1 MENDQK
7 DGSTLFAATTN
18 SISASNLK
26 TVDTPVTSKSVD
38 GEVNQ
43 NSVANCNKSI
53 SLGSASDVPVT
64 LSASETEKE
73 DEVLV
78 NDKTSLN
85 VSNSEIN
92 DKQSVSDVVV
102 DKSVTDD
109 KPLPDSLDNSLKD
122 DSVLSEGSSRMEQT
136 LVNDKSAQESEG
148 KDVVDESTPKS
159 DSLPEIRQICNKTI
173 QEDEAM
179 DVDESL
185 TISNDNESASKD
197 STSQVVEASNEKCEL
212 IDSNPASDSS
222 VGVSE
227 GKKVAENG
235 SKKLRSILED
245 SKDQDDSNQML
256 GLDECSTNLSETSAK
271 FEIHDCDEDLS
282 QDDVREV
289 ASIDPFAQTGEE
301 SMEVEEVEDMGK
313 KNSEESGVKKKGDE
327 SEEEKKEG
335 DESKEKKD
343 NDGAEEKLDDEPE
356 NSVESVDKDEEKV
369 KGKEDSDNN
378 EKEMGSVR
386 NDSEEKK
393 DSKEV
398 GDKSGD
404 EEIGDKTAEKVA
416 DEENVVD
423 EAMEVDGKQVTAKET
438 MEVVGKEKE
447 GEEERSKEVVET
459 DKIEDVNN
467 SDKDTTEKESENSSG
482 KHVTDKKGE
491 NSSGE
496 VVVEDDD
503 DDCVLVVED
512 GEKGSEEC
520 SVQKKGDD
528 GEVSKDG
535 EKDVEIEEGEKNKDD
550 ETSLGKGGDC
560 TSDEVAASSGGGV
573 KPSAG
578 GDGVDSA
585 TSDKVAD
592 SSSDKPSSTSSD
604 DVTKKNVE
612 SSKEATKDKG
622 GAEIEIDEDICI
634 IPDTVR
640 LPPDQGN
647 VSNSGT
653 ATPTPSTAASTSST
667 PSGSGG
673 KVLNEVSSL
682 TNRIKVV
689 KMEMEVKQETPTSS
703 RPKRQAATKADAQ
716 IKATVKEFDLYNEEE
731 GEKENEEE
739 VDENIQLCKQCAKV
753 KPCKFNILNKN
764 KVVSHLCS
772 EECAIAYKNS
782 LLAADKARGVGA
794 AVAEGASGGGNVHI
808 NEAGEFVRSCSQCRN
823 QLTMGESVLSWETM
837 DFCNED
843 CLGKYQTCL
852 GSHCAYCKKGVQQTS
867 LGKYCVRFGYHIRQ
881 FCSSTCLEEYKRGL
895 KVCSFCQK
903 DISSSESGFLAPVG
917 DKGTFKDFCTQHCM
931 EQYDR
936 LSNNQPAPAEM
947 HSCDVCNEN
956 KVVGVQVLVDS
967 KLSKLCS
974 EVCFAAFKFVNEV
987 TVDQCDMCHKYFDRN
1002 TLRSDNLT
1010 VYYDDNQHNFC
1021 CKTCMNAYILG
1032 KRKIVPCNWCKV
1044 KKYNFDMIKR
1054 VLETGQTLMMC
1065 SLNCL
1070 TLYKVSINAVSSR
1083 RIKCDNCNSVS
1094 QAQYHLTMSDATIR
1108 NFCTYPC
1115 VMNFQGQYSKNPI
1128 TLPGGQQTP
1137 IPTGGPKRAI
1147 ISGVT
1152 SPKDIRPS
1160 VPIISSVTSLATTNG
1175 QPATSL
1181 LQSPTVVN
1189 SLSSVVSSVSS
1200 NATMAKSPVQSVGTV
1215 SGGTVT
1221 ASTATAMKNTCNNYV
1236 IIREKNP
1243 PKMANKCTS
1252 FRPTTHT
1259 KGVSCRPHSCSQE
1272 IQTDVSG
1279 GDGKTVIVPIP
1290 VPVYIPVPV
1299 HMYSMPTPV
1308 PIPFPVPVP
1317 VPIFIPTTRN
1327 SAKGIMDEI
1336 KRIHEKIPTDP
1347 FEAELLMMAQAVAE
1361 KKDDSGGSAAP
1372 SGGAASP
1379 DRSVSPAEDVASEVD
1394 GDEGESLPV
1403 SCELATPSGVDL
1415 DAELTPTTITVQKR
1429 RPAAAS
1435 VVSENDEDV
1444 DDPDPVET
1452 PPTKRKR
1459 GRPSVRGGWTGGG
1472 SAKRGRRST
1481 SNISSS
1487 NHLTACTP
1495 TSTNATSAPLLKFM
1509 LGVQAY
1515 KQWIQN
1521 RNASADTAESSPK
1534 RPKQL
1539 KADLLQQTPE
1549 ELNYS
1554 LTLFV
1559 REARKPSGDPYPPDT
1574 SFYFCL
1580 GIQYYLFNNGRTENI
1595 FTDSYFDTFT
1605 DALQEVVQHFP
1616 AALRETPVIVTR
1628 VEEEHLWES
1637 RQLGAHSPNVLLCTL
1652 MFFNTKYFNLVTVE
1666 DHMKLSFSHIM
1677 KHWKKGGSTAPVTG
1691 TRNVLLRYYPSGS
1704 DSAKR
1709 SSTGKRLTY
1718 EQHENEDDPL
1728 RCPVKLYEFYL
1739 SKCPESV
1746 KSRGELFYLQPERSC
1761 VPDSPVWYSTQ
1772 SISEEA
1778 LSKVLNRITMV
1789 KEINLAVVNA

>member
-73 DEVLV
+73 DEALV

-423 EAMEVDGKQVTAKET
+423 EAMEVDG
-438 MEVVGKEKE
+438 
-447 GEEERSKEVVET
+447 
-459 DKIEDVNN
+459 
-467 SDKDTTEKESENSSG
+467 
-482 KHVTDKKGE
+482 
-491 NSSGE
+491 
-496 VVVEDDD
+496 
-503 DDCVLVVED
+503 
-512 GEKGSEEC
+512 
-520 SVQKKGDD
+520 
-528 GEVSKDG
+528 
-535 EKDVEIEEGEKNKDD
+535 
-550 ETSLGKGGDC
+550 DC

-640 LPPDQGN
+640 LPPDQGK

-716 IKATVKEFDLYNEEE
+716 IKV
-731 GEKENEEE
+731 
-739 VDENIQLCKQCAKV
+739 I
-753 KPCKFNILNKN
+753 P
-764 KVVSHLCS
+764 
-772 EECAIAYKNS
+772 
-782 LLAADKARGVGA
+782 
-794 AVAEGASGGGNVHI
+794 
-808 NEAGEFVRSCSQCRN
+808 
-823 QLTMGESVLSWETM
+823 M
-837 DFCNED
+837 
-843 CLGKYQTCL
+843 
-852 GSHCAYCKKGVQQTS
+852 
-867 LGKYCVRFGYHIRQ
+867 
-881 FCSSTCLEEYKRGL
+881 
-895 KVCSFCQK
+895 SF
-903 DISSSESGFLAPVG
+903 
-917 DKGTFKDFCTQHCM
+917 
-931 EQYDR
+931 
-936 LSNNQPAPAEM
+936 
-947 HSCDVCNEN
+947 
-956 KVVGVQVLVDS
+956 
-967 KLSKLCS
+967 
-974 EVCFAAFKFVNEV
+974 
-987 TVDQCDMCHKYFDRN
+987 
-1002 TLRSDNLT
+1002 
-1010 VYYDDNQHNFC
+1010 
-1021 CKTCMNAYILG
+1021 
-1032 KRKIVPCNWCKV
+1032 
-1044 KKYNFDMIKR
+1044 
-1054 VLETGQTLMMC
+1054 
-1065 SLNCL
+1065 
-1070 TLYKVSINAVSSR
+1070 SI
-1083 RIKCDNCNSVS
+1083 I
-1094 QAQYHLTMSDATIR
+1094 
-1108 NFCTYPC
+1108 F
-1115 VMNFQGQYSKNPI
+1115 
-1128 TLPGGQQTP
+1128 
-1137 IPTGGPKRAI
+1137 
-1147 ISGVT
+1147 
-1152 SPKDIRPS
+1152 
-1160 VPIISSVTSLATTNG
+1160 
-1175 QPATSL
+1175 
-1181 LQSPTVVN
+1181 
-1189 SLSSVVSSVSS
+1189 LSS
-1200 NATMAKSPVQSVGTV
+1200 
-1215 SGGTVT
+1215 
-1221 ASTATAMKNTCNNYV
+1221 
-1236 IIREKNP
+1236 
-1243 PKMANKCTS
+1243 
-1252 FRPTTHT
+1252 H
-1259 KGVSCRPHSCSQE
+1259 
-1272 IQTDVSG
+1272 
-1279 GDGKTVIVPIP
+1279 
-1290 VPVYIPVPV
+1290 
-1299 HMYSMPTPV
+1299 
-1308 PIPFPVPVP
+1308 
-1317 VPIFIPTTRN
+1317 
-1327 SAKGIMDEI
+1327 
-1336 KRIHEKIPTDP
+1336 
-1347 FEAELLMMAQAVAE
+1347 
-1361 KKDDSGGSAAP
+1361 
-1372 SGGAASP
+1372 
-1379 DRSVSPAEDVASEVD
+1379 
-1394 GDEGESLPV
+1394 
-1403 SCELATPSGVDL
+1403 
-1415 DAELTPTTITVQKR
+1415 
-1429 RPAAAS
+1429 
-1435 VVSENDEDV
+1435 
-1444 DDPDPVET
+1444 
-1452 PPTKRKR
+1452 
-1459 GRPSVRGGWTGGG
+1459 
-1472 SAKRGRRST
+1472 
-1481 SNISSS
+1481 
-1487 NHLTACTP
+1487 
-1495 TSTNATSAPLLKFM
+1495 
-1509 LGVQAY
+1509 
-1515 KQWIQN
+1515 
-1521 RNASADTAESSPK
+1521 
-1534 RPKQL
+1534 
-1539 KADLLQQTPE
+1539 
-1549 ELNYS
+1549 
-1554 LTLFV
+1554 
-1559 REARKPSGDPYPPDT
+1559 
-1574 SFYFCL
+1574 
-1580 GIQYYLFNNGRTENI
+1580 
-1595 FTDSYFDTFT
+1595 
-1605 DALQEVVQHFP
+1605 
-1616 AALRETPVIVTR
+1616 
-1628 VEEEHLWES
+1628 
-1637 RQLGAHSPNVLLCTL
+1637 
-1652 MFFNTKYFNLVTVE
+1652 
-1666 DHMKLSFSHIM
+1666 
-1677 KHWKKGGSTAPVTG
+1677 
-1691 TRNVLLRYYPSGS
+1691 
-1704 DSAKR
+1704 
-1709 SSTGKRLTY
+1709 
-1718 EQHENEDDPL
+1718 
-1728 RCPVKLYEFYL
+1728 
-1739 SKCPESV
+1739 
-1746 KSRGELFYLQPERSC
+1746 
-1761 VPDSPVWYSTQ
+1761 
-1772 SISEEA
+1772 
-1778 LSKVLNRITMV
+1778 
-1789 KEINLAVVNA
+1789 